1 MVRAAADREWP
12 YASRV
17 REPVRVAVVGGGS
30 FGTAFSAH
38 LGRLGLP
45 TTLLVRDPRIAATIE
60 RTRRNPRYL
69 SDVVLPPSV
78 SATTGEAG
86 LPAASLVVVAVPSR
100 AYAETAERVLGS
112 VAGDAIVLSLTKG
125 LEPATG
131 ERLSRILRRS
141 GLEESRIAVLSGPN
155 HAEEIARSS
164 PTAAVVSSLS
174 AETVASLQRL
184 LSTDRL
190 RLYGN
195 GDLVGVELAAA
206 AKNVI
211 AIAAGI
217 SDGLGFG
224 DNAKA
229 ALLTRGL
236 AEITRLGTALGADR
250 RTFAGLAGLGDLVA
264 TCCSSHS
271 RNRAAGEL
279 LGRGAAP
286 VEIEGRLGMVAEGLA
301 TAPTLLALAA
311 RQGVEMP
318 IAREVAAI
326 LDGSHPASAL
336 ESLMRRESIPEW

>member
-1 MVRAAADREWP
+1 
-12 YASRV
+12 V
-17 REPVRVAVVGGGS
+17 REPVRVVVVGGGS

-45 TTLLVRDPRIAATIE
+45 TTLLVRDPAVAATIE
-60 RTRRNPRYL
+60 ATRRNPRYL
-69 SDVVLPPSV
+69 SDVELPPSV
-78 SATTGEAG
+78 SASAEADG
-86 LPAASLVVVAVPSR
+86 LAAASLVVLAIPSR
-100 AYAETAERVLGS
+100 AYAGTSEHFLGLLPI
-112 VAGDAIVLSLTKG
+112 DALVLSLTKG
-125 LEPATG
+125 LEPGTG
-131 ERLSRILRRS
+131 ERLSRVLRRG

-164 PTAAVVSSLS
+164 PTAAVVSSAS
-174 AETVASLQRL
+174 AETVASLQAL

-206 AKNVI
+206 SKNVI
-211 AIAAGI
+211 AIAAGV

-236 AEITRLGTALGADR
+236 AEITRLGLALGADP

-264 TCCSSHS
+264 TCCSTHS

-279 LGRGAAP
+279 LGRGVASSA
-286 VEIEGRLGMVAEGLA
+286 IEGRLGMVAEGLA

-311 RQGVEMP
+311 RHGVEMP

-336 ESLMRRESIPEW
+336 ESLMRRDSAPEW